1 MLTSN
6 VGKSLLWQSI
16 YTPVKKQSYS
26 RGTKALLR
34 NTEQPRESSHLLRG
48 RRPRSKSLLWIR
60 SSVIPSS
67 ILLSTQIPVLRRWR
81 LAAIG
86 PAASPC
92 LSKDGCSPSA
102 RPAAAF
108 AGTAPAAVPG
118 EASDTLGHSCKH
130 WPPARPQLGTMG
142 RGRATLGSGAAGEWD
157 QRPGSREP
165 SDPSAVP
172 VPRTQAVPLRWW
184 PCKGPLLAPCSSSH
198 SGAAAAQ
205 VPFLWLTDC
214 WVAVTLALKSK
225 TSFQNFLSEPLQHFW
240 LAGTFT
246 PFLNEA
252 TYEIPANSFF
262 YASQK

>member
-26 RGTKALLR
+26 RGSKALLR

-60 SSVIPSS
+60 SSAIPSS

-184 PCKGPLLAPCSSSH
+184 PCKGLSSH
-198 SGAAAAQ
+198 PAAAPTQ
-205 VPFLWLTDC
+205 VPQLHRCLSCGLLTVELLWL
-214 WVAVTLALKSK
+214 
-225 TSFQNFLSEPLQHFW
+225 
-240 LAGTFT
+240 
-246 PFLNEA
+246 
-252 TYEIPANSFF
+252 
-262 YASQK
+262 